1 MGLNTLKSGFSTIA
15 LLGVAAAIGVI
26 SWAGYWSLM
35 EMFGWK
41 DKAEQWLDDIKEE
54 YLPVDPKT
62 EKPIRFREVVVG
74 RKEYFNPQ
82 TGATTE
88 NPLAGVPILGTLFG
102 AGINIG
108 MAGWN
113 VVDERIQR
121 EQNEEYLE
129 EVEGPD
135 K

>member
-62 EKPIRFREVVVG
+62 EKPIRFKEVVVG

-82 TGATTE
+82 TGTTTE
-88 NPLAGVPILGTLFG
+88 KPLAGVPVLGTLFG

-121 EQNEEYLE
+121 EQQEEYLKE
-129 EVEGPD
+129 YEGPD